1 MKINVEYMGIDG
13 HKKLIEQKNKEIR
26 LLTDELVRTRKELQL
41 SEIEVYYRV
50 KLGHF
55 YFSHFDDIQAVL
67 DDGEL
72 GRGGMKFDDWREARK
87 VADIIGGI
95 PVREWRFRYEPK
107 I

>member
-26 LLTDELVRTRKELQL
+26 LLTDELVRVREELKQ
-41 SEIEVYYRV
+41 SEIEVYYRA

-55 YFSHFDDIQAVL
+55 YFSHFDDTQAVL

-72 GRGGMKFDDWREARK
+72 GRGGMEFYDWREARK
-87 VADIIGGI
+87 VADIIGGV
-95 PVREWRFRYEPK
+95 PVREWRFKNEPK